1 MSYSSKK
8 LIIKFFFI
16 LFLLLAF
23 VKYSISIVRNEFL
36 NFLKSDK
43 FDHFI
48 MLIFDDKLHKMS
60 EAEISEEKKVFYQK
74 KIQKI
79 IKKFETN

>member
-8 LIIKFFFI
+8 IIIKFFFI
-16 LFLLLAF
+16 LFLLIAF
-23 VKYSISIVRNEFL
+23 VKYSISIVRNEVL

-48 MLIFDDKLHKMS
+48 ILIFDDKLHKIS
-60 EAEISEEKKVFYQK
+60 EVEISEEKKIFYQK
-74 KIQKI
+74 NIKKI